1 MSRSELPKKISR
13 WALPVL
19 ATYAAYELSQSSFS
33 SSVRNKTILRDKFCQ
48 LEGCQDTNMVAHHI
62 IPESMA
68 NGKDH
73 YQPGS
78 SLYVD
83 ILRLTWQETY
93 RQIQQINRGYAKRV
107 KKDLR
112 SFIKSPRNSI
122 TLCCPHHNGLHN
134 GDFDYTIPI
143 QKNHQIRPR
152 TFQMQDV
159 QAFLFAALIDTNPK
173 LEETLN
179 FNEIAQIGYHQAISY
194 YD

>member
-13 WALPVL
+13 WALPAL
-19 ATYAAYELSQSSFS
+19 ATFAAYELSQSSFS
-33 SSVRNKTILRDKFCQ
+33 SSVRNKTIIRDKTCQ

-62 IPESMA
+62 IPESIA

-83 ILRLTWQETY
+83 ILKLTWQETY
-93 RQIQQINRGYAKRV
+93 KQIQQIDKRLSKKV

-112 SFIKSPRNSI
+112 SFIKSPKNSI

-134 GDFDYTIPI
+134 GDFDYTTPI
-143 QKNHQIRPR
+143 EKNHQVRPN
-152 TFQMQDV
+152 TFQMKDI
-159 QAFLFAALIDTNPK
+159 QAFLFAVLIETNPQ
-173 LEETLN
+173 LQESID
-179 FNEIAQIGYHQAISY
+179 FNQVAQVGYHQALSY

>member
-13 WALPVL
+13 WALPAL
-19 ATYAAYELSQSSFS
+19 ATVAAYELSKSSFS
-33 SSVRNKTILRDKFCQ
+33 SFVRHKTITRDKTCQ

-93 RQIQQINRGYAKRV
+93 DQIRQVDRGFAKKV

-134 GDFDYTIPI
+134 GDFDYNIPI
-143 QKNHQIRPR
+143 EKNHQVRPR

-159 QAFLFAALIDTNPK
+159 QAFLFAVLIDDNPQ
-173 LEETLN
+173 LEQSLD
-179 FNEIAQIGYHQAISY
+179 FNKIAQTGYHQAISY